1 MFSVNSHLFSRR
13 TEINVRQEG
22 KKKKKKREKE
32 GKKQSTAS
40 RLIVNNEKSDLHS
53 RKRLLIFL
61 PMNIRPYPSSWSY
74 ILEVELD
81 FVFQSSR
88 FSVNYTRTV
97 NTRQKENSFFF
108 FSSLPFCWTTVE
120 KYFCV
125 CGLRQTWPSPLSFPS
140 WTLTDPQT
148 DLLLDFRSHL
158 PLICDLCFLSSIHF
172 FHISFMLLYV
182 VIYGLTIY
190 NVIWLENYTCICIFG
205 ILFYLIFTVTYFI
218 CILIIYI

>member
-1 MFSVNSHLFSRR
+1 MV
-13 TEINVRQEG
+13 
-22 KKKKKKREKE
+22 
-32 GKKQSTAS
+32 
-40 RLIVNNEKSDLHS
+40 
-53 RKRLLIFL
+53 
-61 PMNIRPYPSSWSY
+61 SY
-74 ILEVELD
+74 VLEVELD

-97 NTRQKENSFFF
+97 NTRQKESFFF
-108 FSSLPFCWTTVE
+108 LFSFLLYHFVE

-125 CGLRQTWPSPLSFPS
+125 CGLRQTWPSPLSFSS

-182 VIYGLTIY
+182 VIYRLTIY
-190 NVIWLENYTCICIFG
+190 NVIWLENYIFPRYIYMYFYFWNF
-205 ILFYLIFTVTYFI
+205 ILFSYISIFTVMYFI
-218 CILIIYI
+218 CILII

>member
-1 MFSVNSHLFSRR
+1 MYARR
-13 TEINVRQEG
+13 GE
-22 KKKKKKREKE
+22 KKREKE

-61 PMNIRPYPSSWSY
+61 PMNIRPYPSWSY
-74 ILEVELD
+74 VLEVELD

-97 NTRQKENSFFF
+97 NIRQKESFFF
-108 FSSLPFCWTTVE
+108 FLFAVPLCW
-120 KYFCV
+120 KILLC
-125 CGLRQTWPSPLSFPS
+125 LRFKANVTLTPSFSS

-182 VIYGLTIY
+182 VIYRLTIY
-190 NVIWLENYTCICIFG
+190 NVIWLENYIFSRNTYICIFG
-205 ILFYLIFTVTYFI
+205 ISFYSLMLVYLLL
-218 CILIIYI
+218 CILSVF

>member
-1 MFSVNSHLFSRR
+1 MYARR
-13 TEINVRQEG
+13 G
-22 KKKKKKREKE
+22 KKKKKREKE

-108 FSSLPFCWTTVE
+108 F
-120 KYFCV
+120 
-125 CGLRQTWPSPLSFPS
+125 PLSLFVGP
-140 WTLTDPQT
+140 
-148 DLLLDFRSHL
+148 LLKNTFVSA
-158 PLICDLCFLSSIHF
+158 
-172 FHISFMLLYV
+172 V
-182 VIYGLTIY
+182 
-190 NVIWLENYTCICIFG
+190 
-205 ILFYLIFTVTYFI
+205 
-218 CILIIYI
+218 